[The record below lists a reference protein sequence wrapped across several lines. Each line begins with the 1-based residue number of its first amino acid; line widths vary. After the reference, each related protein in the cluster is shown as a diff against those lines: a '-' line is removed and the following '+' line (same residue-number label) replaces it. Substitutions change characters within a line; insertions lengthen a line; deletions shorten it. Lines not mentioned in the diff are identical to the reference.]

1 MRWDARS
8 PNQAARGHCDVRV
21 LVVSSWHIGRQLTF
35 ITLFKVPEYQISRPV
50 TGFILPR
57 QKTFRNRLLW
67 CKIRVFLINFSYYFR
82 GLTRLPF
89 GSLIKPINMKCMK
102 IFLVCALFVLTSVT
116 WAQKVGLLMDSYV
129 IERWRTDQSLFI
141 ERVKALGGKVVVEV
155 PHGNADE
162 QVRLGKKLI
171 ADGVDVLVIVPTD
184 GQKAIAIVEA
194 AKAAKIPVLSYD
206 RLIPTK
212 DVDLYI
218 SYDGTKVGK
227 MQAQYAKDRMPS
239 GNYMLLNGPKSDN
252 NSIMFRNG
260 QMSVLDADIK
270 SGKIKI
276 IADFIL
282 DDWSELEAIMKVEE
296 FLSSNNIQPDAIIA
310 ANDALATGALQVL
323 PREMIGKVII
333 TGQDAERAALRN
345 IVAGNQSMTVY
356 KPIKPLAYQA
366 AELAIKLAKNE
377 TIKSSQMKNGNYEV
391 NAILLEPIVVDKG
404 NYKDTII
411 KDGHLSMSEINN

>member
-1 MRWDARS
+1 
-8 PNQAARGHCDVRV
+8 
-21 LVVSSWHIGRQLTF
+21 
-35 ITLFKVPEYQISRPV
+35 
-50 TGFILPR
+50 
-57 QKTFRNRLLW
+57 
-67 CKIRVFLINFSYYFR
+67 
-82 GLTRLPF
+82 
-89 GSLIKPINMKCMK
+89 MKCIK
-102 IFLVCALFVLTSVT
+102 IFLVCAFITMSVVVSQ
-116 WAQKVGLLMDSYV
+116 AQKVGLLMDSYV
-129 IERWRTDQSLFI
+129 IERWRTDQSLI
-141 ERVKALGGKVVVEV
+141 TERVKSLGGKVSVEV

-162 QVRLGKKLI
+162 QVRLAKKLI
-171 ADGVDVLVIVPTD
+171 AEGVDVLIVVPTD

-194 AKAAKIPVLSYD
+194 AKKANIPVLSYD
-206 RLIPTK
+206 RLIPSK

-218 SYDGTKVGK
+218 SYDGTKVGNL
-227 MQAQYAKDRMPS
+227 QAEYAKKLMPS

-260 QMSVLDADIK
+260 QLSVLDNDIK

-296 FLSSNNIQPDAIIA
+296 FLSDSGEKPDAIIA

-323 PREMIGKVII
+323 PPELVGKVVI
-333 TGQDAERAALRN
+333 TGQDAERGALRN

-366 AELAIKLAKNE
+366 AELAMKLAKKQP
-377 TIKSSQMKNGNYEV
+377 IQSVKMKIGSFDV
-391 NAILLEPIVVDKG
+391 NAILLDPMVVHKG
-404 NYKDTII
+404 NYKDTIV

>member
-1 MRWDARS
+1 
-8 PNQAARGHCDVRV
+8 
-21 LVVSSWHIGRQLTF
+21 
-35 ITLFKVPEYQISRPV
+35 
-50 TGFILPR
+50 
-57 QKTFRNRLLW
+57 
-67 CKIRVFLINFSYYFR
+67 
-82 GLTRLPF
+82 
-89 GSLIKPINMKCMK
+89 MK

-129 IERWRTDQSLFI
+129 VERWRTDQSLFI

-184 GQKAIAIVEA
+184 AQKAIAIVEA

-212 DVDLYI
+212 DVDMYI

-227 MQAQYAKDRMPS
+227 MQAQYAKDRMPI

-296 FLSSNNIQPDAIIA
+296 FLSNNNIQPDAIIA

-377 TIKSSQMKNGNYEV
+377 TIKSSRMKNGNYEV